1 LLANFG
7 KYRNLVKRH
16 GELTQLSPIR
26 I

>member
-1 LLANFG
+1 MANFG

-16 GELTQLSPIR
+16 GELTQLSAIR